1 MHMRPPSMP
10 EDTPRRMFVDDFP
23 VDLRQQI
30 DEIAGETRMS
40 MRVTV
45 INLLRE
51 AIAARKLATR

>member
-1 MHMRPPSMP
+1 MP

-30 DEIAGETRMS
+30 DEIAGATRMS